1 MLVEKKAKLR
11 SERKRG
17 KTKAK
22 QFLVKKK
29 KKQPRVGEGELR
41 PSSSKTLLRDSR
53 ENWNNIMMLNWLHV
67 V

>member
-1 MLVEKKAKLR
+1 MLVEKKAKLG

-17 KTKAK
+17 KTEAK

-29 KKQPRVGEGELR
+29 KKKPRVGEGELR
-41 PSSSKTLLRDSR
+41 PGSSKTLLRDSR
-53 ENWNNIMMLNWLHV
+53 ENWNIMMLNWLHV